1 MADQI
6 FDEEIKENL
15 SQSPIEP
22 DFSWKNFF
30 RRKSVWISASL
41 GLILIALISWY
52 FFWGTSKPQVPVSN
66 NVILQIKGPE
76 SLSSGNEAEYRVI
89 YRNGENAEL
98 VALYLEMLY
107 PENFKYKSATPA
119 PQSTVG
125 NTFSLDMVPQGEDGE
140 VLIRGKLSGSTGE
153 DKPIKARL
161 HYKLSNFNSEF
172 VVEQTFYTVM
182 LPPNLTLDITGPI
195 DVVGGQDS
203 TFTVKYTNVAS
214 QEFDNLAIS
223 LTYPTGF
230 SFTSATVPPSKPNNY
245 WVLGKVPVAGNG
257 SLEITGSFTGDLKM
271 EKEVRADIGFI
282 INNSF
287 VPQISAT
294 AIFKITSAP
303 LSLKLVA
310 DKDTFLNL
318 GDTIRYNLKYE
329 NTGSIGMSNLVI
341 AVFLDGPAINFENIN
356 INDGIITGKI
366 ITWKSAT
373 LSQLGLVSP
382 SEKGEINFNVPIKQ
396 SLLTNLKNQ
405 AVTASASIYSD
416 QMTKPVR
423 ISDQQLKIISKLGLS
438 VSGSYVSG
446 ALPMEVGKTTIYS
459 LTFILTNLSNDLSGV
474 ELVAAIP
481 LPSSA
486 WNNVVVPDSEK
497 SFLTFDANAGKIYWK
512 AGSLG
517 AFTGKFSPVRKVT
530 FQLVVTPTETD
541 RGKTIKLLSSA
552 SAIGT
557 DTFVN
562 QVLKSEQIGELDT
575 SRLDDDLVDVKGAT
589 VQ

>member
-1 MADQI
+1 MSDQI
-6 FDEEIKENL
+6 FDAEIKENL
-15 SQSPIEP
+15 PQNPIEP

-30 RRKSVWISASL
+30 RKKSVWISGVT
-41 GLILIALISWY
+41 GLVLIALISWY
-52 FFWGTSKPQVPVSN
+52 FFWGASKPQVPVSN

-107 PENFKYKSATPA
+107 PENFKYKSALPA
-119 PQSTVG
+119 PQSTTG
-125 NTFSLDMVPQGEDGE
+125 NTFSLDMVPEGGDGE
-140 VLIRGKLSGSTGE
+140 VLIRGKLSGSAGS
-153 DKPIKARL
+153 DKPIKAVL

-172 VVEQTFYTVM
+172 VVEQTFRTVM

-195 DVVGGQDS
+195 DIVGGQDS

-223 LTYPTGF
+223 LTYPSGY
-230 SFTSATVPPSKPNNY
+230 SFTSATVPPSKNNNY

-257 SLEITGSFTGDLKM
+257 SLEITGSFTGDLRM

-282 INNSF
+282 IKNSF
-287 VPQISAT
+287 VPQIAAT
-294 AIFKITSAP
+294 ATFKITSAP
-303 LSLKLVA
+303 LLIKLIA
-310 DKDTFLNL
+310 DKDSYLNL

-329 NTGSIGMSNLVI
+329 NTGTIGMSNLVI
-341 AVFLDGPAINFENIN
+341 TVNLDGLAINFENIN
-356 INDGIITGKI
+356 INDGIITGKT

-382 SEKGEINFNVPIKQ
+382 SEKGDINFNVPIKQ

-405 AVTASASIYSD
+405 SISVGVSIYSD

-423 ISDQQLKIISKLGLS
+423 TSDHQLKIISKLGLS
-438 VSGSYVSG
+438 VTGNFVSG
-446 ALPMEVGKTTIYS
+446 ALPMEVGKTTIYA

-474 ELVAAIP
+474 DLVAAIP
-481 LPSSA
+481 LPASA

-497 SFLTFDANAGKIYWK
+497 NLLTFDANAGKIYWK
-512 AGSLG
+512 VGVLP
-517 AFTGKFSPVRKVT
+517 AFTGKFSPARKVT
-530 FQLVVTPTETD
+530 FQLAVTPTETD
-541 RGKTIKLLSSA
+541 RGKTMKLLSQA
-552 SAIGT
+552 TALGT

-562 QVLKSEQIGELDT
+562 QVLKSDQIGELDT
-575 SRLDDDLVDVKGAT
+575 SRLEDDLVDLKGAT
-589 VQ
+589 VK